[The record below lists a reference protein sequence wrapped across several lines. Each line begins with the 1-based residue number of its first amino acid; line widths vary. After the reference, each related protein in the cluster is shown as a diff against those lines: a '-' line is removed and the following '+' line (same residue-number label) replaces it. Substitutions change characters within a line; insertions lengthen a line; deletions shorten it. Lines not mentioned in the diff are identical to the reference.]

1 LAERTRGR
9 LLVLFTSSDDVR
21 RVGLD
26 LQSFFRA
33 RRLPLLW
40 QGMRGSAKE
49 ELAEL
54 FRSRVDAT
62 LMGVDTFWYGAD
74 FPGETLEHLVIVKLP
89 FGVPDRYHQAQCAA
103 LGFNEQNRQIY
114 RPRALAK
121 LRQGFGRL
129 MRRESDR
136 GVVYLLD
143 QRVLEPKHKDFLREL
158 PLAANDAHGA
168 GAQFVRGSTELCLQK
183 AFAFMGLTAD
193 IRRRGLDLP
202 FQGPVNSPLEHK
214 RPARDEEPPPDLT
227 HEELPF

>member
-1 LAERTRGR
+1 
-9 LLVLFTSSDDVR
+9 
-21 RVGLD
+21 
-26 LQSFFRA
+26 
-33 RRLPLLW
+33 
-40 QGMRGSAKE
+40 
-49 ELAEL
+49 
-54 FRSRVDAT
+54 
-62 LMGVDTFWYGAD
+62 
-74 FPGETLEHLVIVKLP
+74 
-89 FGVPDRYHQAQCAA
+89 
-103 LGFNEQNRQIY
+103 
-114 RPRALAK
+114 
-121 LRQGFGRL
+121 